1 MTTLVLRII
10 VSLIILFSQTI
21 STVTLVVTL
30 LAVAQVTAFYIRHQL
45 IIKEE
50 NFFHNQRGN
59 IIQIRPRIINNNN
72 NNNINNPI
80 VGGPQSVF
88 ILRSSTLLYR
98 NYYRITSSSS

>member
-45 IIKEE
+45 IINEE

-72 NNNINNPI
+72 NNNPI

>member
-45 IIKEE
+45 IINEE

-59 IIQIRPRIINNNN
+59 IIQIRPRIINNN